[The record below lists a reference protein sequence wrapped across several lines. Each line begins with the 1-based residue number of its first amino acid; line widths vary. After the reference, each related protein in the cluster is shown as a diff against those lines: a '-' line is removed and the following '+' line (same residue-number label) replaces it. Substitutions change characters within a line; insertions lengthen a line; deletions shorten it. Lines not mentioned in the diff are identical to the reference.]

1 MVLLQASAVLQHQ
14 GLRNARRVVSDPLG
28 QLLCEV
34 GQPRLQR
41 LQARNQGLEGLEGQK
56 LFPLQIGHDLL
67 RVDALCQAPDGSALR
82 LPEVPLQLPEGHPHE
97 LPASRLGF
105 EARGRANALTEL
117 AAQTAQ
123 LPQGDGLHEAAHAC
137 GRHQRLA
144 VRLVASRSK
153 LGTDL
158 VVSNAGRHGEA
169 CLCSNLL
176 PDPLHEN
183 EGGEQ
188 QCIAGRIRSASR
200 RAHCASCHGLQ
211 ALGTSA
217 IFRLQTLPSLDR
229 QIQVCLVDGGHL
241 AAGRVPCEDRED
253 LLRGLTVPPEAGLL
267 RAPVRLALPAAA
279 TTADAS
285 VGAGAG
291 GGTAAGALRC
301 AEGLHV
307 HQMDAWTC
315 LTCLCGAHPPPH
327 SGSPCSIVDSD
338 QTVPLLH
345 RQGKRLLRRPWRG
358 AQT

>member
-188 QCIAGRIRSASR
+188 QCIAEGEGERFETVGTECECGCRDDSGVLGDVALAAMFSESPEGSALHPAAHTVPAAMACKRSG
-200 RAHCASCHGLQ
+200 H
-211 ALGTSA
+211 
-217 IFRLQTLPSLDR
+217 LPSS
-229 QIQVCLVDGGHL
+229 VFKHC
-241 AAGRVPCEDRED
+241 
-253 LLRGLTVPPEAGLL
+253 
-267 RAPVRLALPAAA
+267 PA
-279 TTADAS
+279 
-285 VGAGAG
+285 
-291 GGTAAGALRC
+291 
-301 AEGLHV
+301 
-307 HQMDAWTC
+307 
-315 LTCLCGAHPPPH
+315 
-327 SGSPCSIVDSD
+327 SIVRSKYASSMEATS
-338 QTVPLLH
+338 Q
-345 RQGKRLLRRPWRG
+345 RG
-358 AQT
+358 ACLAKIAKTSSEA